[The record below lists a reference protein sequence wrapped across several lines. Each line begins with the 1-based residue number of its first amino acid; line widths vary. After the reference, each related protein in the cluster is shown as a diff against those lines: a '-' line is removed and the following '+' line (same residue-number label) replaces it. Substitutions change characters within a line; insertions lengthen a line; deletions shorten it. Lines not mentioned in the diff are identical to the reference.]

1 MVRSRIC
8 EMLGIRYP
16 VFQGGIVKKIEP
28 AAAIVEGQIHG
39 AEKVIK
45 AVSSKIISYFNLIH
59 I

>member
-1 MVRSRIC
+1 
-8 EMLGIRYP
+8 MLGIRYP